1 MKTMTYSKQQLDFIE
16 KVNKAQAYMSDNNA
30 LIGDVF
36 TAYSDLL
43 ACDWWTQTQRPYL
56 QKTYNRLH
64 KQYGYVDKKL
74 FAKVI
79 WNILVLK
86 LCSCDEHIK
95 THHLQFI
102 QHEWKYTSTLEKI
115 AVCYAISKTFRKT
128 RGAK

>member
-30 LIGDVF
+30 LVGDVF

-43 ACDWWTQTQRPYL
+43 ACDWWANIQRPYL

-74 FAKVI
+74 FAKCIYNTLSYV
-79 WNILVLK
+79 
-86 LCSCDEHIK
+86 EHL
-95 THHLQFI
+95 HDRDMRFI
-102 QHEWKYTSTLEKI
+102 AHEYSLTSTIEKI

-128 RGAK
+128 KGVK